1 MKNLSVKISGKFGDL
16 NFKFEHNFTNIGITA
31 LFGPIGSGKS
41 TIANVIGGFNKKLKS
56 KIFLN
61 NNEIQ
66 GNRFLSPRLRPISI
80 MFQEGRLIETLNV
93 FENLKFAE
101 EKSKI
106 KKINSQS
113 VNKDFIVNNLNL
125 KDKLLKF
132 PDSLSVGEKQLA
144 SLARTLLISSEFI
157 ILDEPTSSL
166 DLKHKTKVLGFL
178 KIFNK
183 KYNIPILLISHSV
196 EEISQIS
203 DEILLIDKGNLVS
216 SGNVP
221 EIMIKQEYKNFFGKF
236 ESGTIL
242 EGKVISKDAKFKITK
257 IKIED
262 EILIL
267 PGLFKKIGEQ
277 IRVRVR
283 ARDVMVSKKLFH
295 SNDFE
300 NIFEG
305 FVVDISL
312 EKDTAF
318 AEILI
323 QIGKKNHHQ
332 YLRARLTRYHLE
344 AMKLKPNHKI
354 FAYLKAVTFDRQAII

>member
-132 PDSLSVGEKQLA
+132 PDSLSVGEKSVLNLNEIY
-144 SLARTLLISSEFI
+144 S
-157 ILDEPTSSL
+157 
-166 DLKHKTKVLGFL
+166 KNTKCFC
-178 KIFNK
+178 
-183 KYNIPILLISHSV
+183 
-196 EEISQIS
+196 
-203 DEILLIDKGNLVS
+203 
-216 SGNVP
+216 
-221 EIMIKQEYKNFFGKF
+221 
-236 ESGTIL
+236 
-242 EGKVISKDAKFKITK
+242 
-257 IKIED
+257 
-262 EILIL
+262 
-267 PGLFKKIGEQ
+267 
-277 IRVRVR
+277 R
-283 ARDVMVSKKLFH
+283 
-295 SNDFE
+295 
-300 NIFEG
+300 
-305 FVVDISL
+305 
-312 EKDTAF
+312 
-318 AEILI
+318 
-323 QIGKKNHHQ
+323 
-332 YLRARLTRYHLE
+332 
-344 AMKLKPNHKI
+344 
-354 FAYLKAVTFDRQAII
+354 